1 MKFKAIILVMMLAPM
16 ACFSATNP
24 EIYRD
29 ELTLT
34 GGAKNLD
41 EVLEGCEQHSGYFK
55 AQRVQYSDSGSTI
68 KVIQFKRGD
77 GEIFAIP
84 TNFENLSKAQYSDF
98 SRLVREGVNYW
109 IKFSVCGSGGY
120 MSLIDINTSVGM

>member
-1 MKFKAIILVMMLAPM
+1 
-16 ACFSATNP
+16 
-24 EIYRD
+24 
-29 ELTLT
+29 
-34 GGAKNLD
+34 
-41 EVLEGCEQHSGYFK
+41 
-55 AQRVQYSDSGSTI
+55 
-68 KVIQFKRGD
+68 KRGD